1 MICGMIFFLFSS
13 PEKMSDDY
21 YFEPLEAMRAQGR
34 GNLFYFSS
42 TALALP

>member
-1 MICGMIFFLFSS
+1 MICGMIFLLFFS
-13 PEKMSDDY
+13 PEKMIDGY
-21 YFEPLEAMRAQGR
+21 YFEPLEAMRAQRR